1 MRNAEVHSADADCT
15 AHLFCPPPARSLD
28 IVNDVILLYVPP
40 HESEIQFSF
49 VHTDSREG
57 AGRVLAALTAFIIT
71 SLSVNSAVARKQVQ
85 ATDDTR
91 MVVCMDNTR
100 GPVDVTVHKPE
111 HMVLF
116 QTAANVYFKGNRWKV

>member
-1 MRNAEVHSADADCT
+1 MLRSTLPTPTTLPISSPFFPLH
-15 AHLFCPPPARSLD
+15 SLD
-28 IVNDVILLYVPP
+28 IGNDVILLYVPP
-40 HESEIQFSF
+40 HESKIQFSF
-49 VHTDSREG
+49 VHTNSRGG

-71 SLSVNSAVARKQVQ
+71 SLLLNSAVARKQVQ

-100 GPVDVTVHKPE
+100 GPVDITVHKPE

-116 QTAANVYFKGNRWKV
+116 QTAANVYFKGNRWKD